1 MYDLDEIRRKVS
13 LVAMAEEAGARFQSA
28 HKLKSC
34 CPMPKHSGDRDN
46 PTAFQI
52 YGGG

>member
-34 CPMPKHSGDRDN
+34 CPMPETCWRPGQSHCFSN
-46 PTAFQI
+46 L
-52 YGGG
+52 